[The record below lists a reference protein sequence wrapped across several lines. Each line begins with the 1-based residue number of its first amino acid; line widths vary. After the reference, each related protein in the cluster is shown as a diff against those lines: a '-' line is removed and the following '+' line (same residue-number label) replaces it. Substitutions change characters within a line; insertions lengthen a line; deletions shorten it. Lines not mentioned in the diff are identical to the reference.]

1 MHESFA
7 LYEQIDR
14 FEPEPEARVSI
25 WYGAK
30 EPNMKK
36 ALQKLKRAFPNAEDH
51 PFEGL
56 GHGEIIAHPDLM
68 AREIEAFMSE
78 EKEI

>member
-1 MHESFA
+1 MEVKEFGS
-7 LYEQIDR
+7 DN
-14 FEPEPEARVSI
+14 SI
-25 WYGAK
+25 KFYTRTDD
-30 EPNMKK
+30 E
-36 ALQKLKRAFPNAEDH
+36 KLLNQFRNVPQAEDH

-68 AREIEAFMSE
+68 AREIEAFMSK

>member
-1 MHESFA
+1 MT
-7 LYEQIDR
+7 
-14 FEPEPEARVSI
+14 EPEARVSI

-36 ALQKLKRAFPNAEDH
+36 ALQKLKRAFPNAQDH

-68 AREIEAFMSE
+68 AREIEAFMRE
-78 EKEI
+78 E

>member
-1 MHESFA
+1 MA
-7 LYEQIDR
+7 
-14 FEPEPEARVSI
+14 I
-25 WYGAK
+25 WRGAK

-51 PFEGL
+51 PFEGF

-68 AREIEAFMSE
+68 VKEIEAFMSRGHSLA
-78 EKEI
+78 